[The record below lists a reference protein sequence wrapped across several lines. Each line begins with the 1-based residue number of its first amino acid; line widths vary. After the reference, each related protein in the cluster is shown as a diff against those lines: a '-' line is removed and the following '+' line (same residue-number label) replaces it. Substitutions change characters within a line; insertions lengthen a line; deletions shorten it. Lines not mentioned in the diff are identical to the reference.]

1 MKQEILNL
9 KFVQGKQG
17 EPVANYDKSLVLL
30 DKYSPLAKQVRV
42 GESWDCSVFFVKPT
56 RNDGKF
62 YVVKPIKRTAEA
74 DPTEVLEDVV
84 IPDANLSAYQD
95 GVVSFVRDAK
105 GNLIVPA
112 VAGGGKTFTLLQILK
127 VIPRDKKVLFL
138 AFNKDIVEELQ
149 KKIPRSYYNVTV
161 KTCHSFGFQSLKN
174 AYKLNRDNI
183 NDGKYRDIAKTI
195 SQKWD
200 MPEDGEKEY
209 VSRVVKLAELAR
221 LNLVNNAVD
230 LEALAERHE
239 IELTNG
245 ECKYAI
251 DLIKMGMR
259 SKKTMDFTDMVFM
272 PNVMKDVTVEQFDVV
287 LIDECQDLNNCQR
300 ELMLKAV
307 NPKGGRFVA
316 VGDPKQAIYGFAGA
330 DINSYNTLKEL
341 PNTTELPLSICYRC
355 DKKIIEMAQGLV
367 PYIEARPDAP
377 DGIVNTQAEISDI
390 TDADMV
396 LCRNTFPLVKLCLQY
411 LAEGKKAFVKG
422 VDIGMNLVRMIE
434 NTNQRDMAD
443 VFESLDREARKIMR
457 NIMRKEN
464 LSEAEARET
473 KQFQAYMEKVDVI
486 KLISQGLNDAIM
498 VTNKIKSIFE
508 DEKEGIALST
518 IHKSKGLEADRVFII
533 HPELMPSKWAKKD
546 WMMEQE
552 YNLMYVAYTRAKHY
566 LGFVSKS
573 KFNAFGDTE

>member
-1 MKQEILNL
+1 
-9 KFVQGKQG
+9 
-17 EPVANYDKSLVLL
+17 
-30 DKYSPLAKQVRV
+30 
-42 GESWDCSVFFVKPT
+42 
-56 RNDGKF
+56 
-62 YVVKPIKRTAEA
+62 
-74 DPTEVLEDVV
+74 
-84 IPDANLSAYQD
+84 
-95 GVVSFVRDAK
+95 
-105 GNLIVPA
+105 
-112 VAGGGKTFTLLQILK
+112 
-127 VIPRDKKVLFL
+127 
-138 AFNKDIVEELQ
+138 
-149 KKIPRSYYNVTV
+149 
-161 KTCHSFGFQSLKN
+161 
-174 AYKLNRDNI
+174 
-183 NDGKYRDIAKTI
+183 
-195 SQKWD
+195 
-200 MPEDGEKEY
+200 
-209 VSRVVKLAELAR
+209 
-221 LNLVNNAVD
+221 
-230 LEALAERHE
+230 
-239 IELTNG
+239 
-245 ECKYAI
+245 
-251 DLIKMGMR
+251 
-259 SKKTMDFTDMVFM
+259 
-272 PNVMKDVTVEQFDVV
+272 
-287 LIDECQDLNNCQR
+287 
-300 ELMLKAV
+300 
-307 NPKGGRFVA
+307 
-316 VGDPKQAIYGFAGA
+316 
-330 DINSYNTLKEL
+330 
-341 PNTTELPLSICYRC
+341 
-355 DKKIIEMAQGLV
+355 MAQGLV